1 MRVNPNLVPDVLA
14 AFDRV
19 QQDQATAVQQIST
32 GKRVNLPSDDPAAAA
47 ALVQNH
53 NRSDLNDRYTQNGNT
68 ALGMLQTA
76 ESVLSSVVTEV
87 SQAVSV
93 GVNGANGTL
102 SDANRET
109 LAEQVAGTLESVI
122 SQANTAY
129 RGIHLFGGTA
139 STVVPF
145 TASASSSSG
154 YQYNGNSNVNSLTV
168 GDGYS
173 VQVNLPGDQLFQQ
186 PGNDLLGSLQGL
198 VTALRGGDTSAIGT
212 ATNQLRSA
220 MDYLTQ
226 QRSFYGNAANQIN
239 TQETFLQNE
248 SVDIKSEEQSL
259 VGVDMAAAATNLSE
273 AQTAAQ
279 ATLAAAA
286 RVLPV
291 SLLDYLK

>member
-1 MRVNPNLVPDVLA
+1 MLA
-14 AFDRV
+14 AINRV
-19 QQDQATAVQQIST
+19 EQDQAEALRQVST
-32 GKRVNLPSDDPAAAA
+32 GKRVNLPSDDPSAAS
-47 ALVQNH
+47 ALVQNQS
-53 NRSDLNDRYTQNGNT
+53 RSELNDRYTQNGNT

-76 ESVLSSVVTEV
+76 ESVLSSVVSEV
-87 SQAVSV
+87 GQAVSA
-93 GVNGANGTL
+93 GVEGANGTL

-109 LAEQVAGTLESVI
+109 LAQQVAGTLASLV

-145 TASASSSSG
+145 TANSDSPSG
-154 YQYNGNSNVNSLTV
+154 YQYNGNSNSNSLAI
-168 GDGYS
+168 GNGYEI
-173 VQVNLPGDQLFQQ
+173 QVDLPGDQLFQQ
-186 PGNDLLGSLQGL
+186 PGNDILGSLQGL
-198 VTALRGGDTSAIGT
+198 VTALRGGDSTAIGT

-239 TQETFLQNE
+239 TQETYLQNE

-259 VGVDMAAAATNLSE
+259 VGVDLAAAATNLSQ

-286 RVLPV
+286 RVLPL